1 MFECKRKSYIEKGEI
16 YFWTATI
23 NGWQRL
29 LQHDR
34 YKDVVI
40 GSLEYL
46 SITRK
51 IEVFAFV
58 IMPNHIHL
66 IWRILENNGKESA
79 RGSFLKFTAHE
90 FKKMLVAEGQSL
102 SSGDTVLE
110 KRPIT
115 RCLSRDEE
123 GLHFKKSNDL
133 NPIYAF
139 SKMLF
144 DDSRENA
151 IFNFYQIWRPG
162 YAGGCT
168 ILIKKVFE
176 KWVIVTKYNSW
187 IG

>member
-1 MFECKRKSYIEKGEI
+1 MVIRSRIRKTYFEDDSIAFQEKTSLRIPSQIITEWKKNVESDEFISYWNEGLLNEVDTI
-16 YFWTATI
+16 Y
-23 NGWQRL
+23 
-29 LQHDR
+29 
-34 YKDVVI
+34 I
-40 GSLEYL
+40 G
-46 SITRK
+46 
-51 IEVFAFV
+51 
-58 IMPNHIHL
+58 
-66 IWRILENNGKESA
+66 
-79 RGSFLKFTAHE
+79 
-90 FKKMLVAEGQSL
+90 
-102 SSGDTVLE
+102 GDTILE
-110 KRPIT
+110 KRPII

-123 GLHFKKSNDL
+123 DLHFKKSNDL

-168 ILIKKVFE
+168 ILIKKVFG